1 MKNQSVYISVTEDER
16 YLNIDGDLGL
26 LNQFMAAFRGEPK
39 QDANETLKGQPV
51 PAGQG
56 GNHEQRR

>member
-39 QDANETLKGQPV
+39 QPTKEAPKQPTPTIKG
-51 PAGQG
+51 GT
-56 GNHEQRR
+56 HEQRS